1 MIRYIEISYHYS
13 LEYVDGK
20 NADKMGDQDE
30 KKELL
35 RSLFL
40 C

>member
-30 KKELL
+30 KQELL
-35 RSLFL
+35 RSLLL